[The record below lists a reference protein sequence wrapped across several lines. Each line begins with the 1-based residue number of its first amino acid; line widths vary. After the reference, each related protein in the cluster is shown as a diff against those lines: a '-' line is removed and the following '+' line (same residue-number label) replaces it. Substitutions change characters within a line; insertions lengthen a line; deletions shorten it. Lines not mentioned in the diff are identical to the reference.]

1 MLDLSRP
8 AASARTAFSSLKRFQ
23 VASGKWRMG
32 RDCLR
37 CAPAVSSRGRGTR
50 LELRSSSLESF
61 QVCPWQSGGWG
72 GIRTLGALLHTRF
85 PSVRIRPL
93 CHPSLRIR
101 IKHQGRT
108 GRKTAAVRWPPARR
122 AMRLGG
128 ASGPHRSLEI
138 SASVQR
144 RVLPQKS
151 ARSRRVEAAAVAA
164 RAMKRMSMNVF
175 TPASRTR
182 GVGHRL
188 GEAGKIREG

>member
-1 MLDLSRP
+1 MGSRHTVL
-8 AASARTAFSSLKRFQ
+8 RLQKNLNRF
-23 VASGKWRMG
+23 KWRMG

-37 CAPAVSSRGRGTR
+37 CAPAVS
-50 LELRSSSLESF
+50 LRSARTAFFIPRSGFRLPAA
-61 QVCPWQSGGWG
+61 VGGWG

-188 GEAGKIREG
+188 GEAREILPRPGIEPRFKV